1 MYENG
6 KRYVPVDVIESF
18 SNKFNVTTD
27 WIIKGNS
34 SDTTMQSDYEEILL
48 LYNGL
53 SNDKLRDVA
62 LRQLKLLAEL

>member
-1 MYENG
+1 M
-6 KRYVPVDVIESF
+6 
-18 SNKFNVTTD
+18 TTD

-34 SDTTMQSDYEEILL
+34 FDTTMQSDYEEILL